1 MLNAGE
7 QVSLYCITVQK
18 DHWHCSPDKF
28 GEEKIMIVQLLK
40 IRLHLQSNFSSLGFL
55 TCKMKGL
62 GFMILKVFKI

>member
-18 DHWHCSPDKF
+18 DHWHCSPDKY

-40 IRLHLQSNFSSLGFL
+40 I
-55 TCKMKGL
+55 
-62 GFMILKVFKI
+62 KIVDLAK